1 MTLYRILLN
10 PDQGGE
16 GELAGDEMV
25 SIPAE
30 ELAALRLAA
39 SGASRPSDAEAEAE
53 AEAEERLRATE
64 RRYDEELSRL
74 AKKAERWEG
83 AFKAALKEK
92 ELAAALAGRPLVPGA
107 ASQLIK
113 LWREELSIVDEA
125 EGPRVAS
132 RDGRSVAE
140 AVSSWLSSPEYAHFS
155 RAASRGGTA
164 PPGDTRSA
172 ATAPSP
178 PPPRTL
184 GEAVL
189 DRWREAAQA
198 ARRDPAA
205 PIGLGR
211 RRP

>member
-10 PDQGGE
+10 PDQGEGGE
-16 GELAGDEMV
+16 PAGDEMV
-25 SIPAE
+25 SISAS
-30 ELAALRLAA
+30 ELEALRLA
-39 SGASRPSDAEAEAE
+39 SGGAARPSDAAAEAE
-53 AEAEERLRATE
+53 DRLREAE
-64 RRYDEELSRL
+64 RRHDEELSRL

-107 ASQLIK
+107 AAQLIK
-113 LWREELSIVDEA
+113 LWREELSVVDEA
-125 EGPRVAS
+125 DGPRVAA
-132 RDGRSVAE
+132 RDGRPVAE
-140 AVSSWLSSPEYAHFS
+140 AVASWLSGPEYAHFS
-155 RAASRGGTA
+155 RAGSRGGTA
-164 PPGDTRSA
+164 PPGDSRSS
-172 ATAPSP
+172 ATGPQPS
-178 PPPRTL
+178 PPRTL